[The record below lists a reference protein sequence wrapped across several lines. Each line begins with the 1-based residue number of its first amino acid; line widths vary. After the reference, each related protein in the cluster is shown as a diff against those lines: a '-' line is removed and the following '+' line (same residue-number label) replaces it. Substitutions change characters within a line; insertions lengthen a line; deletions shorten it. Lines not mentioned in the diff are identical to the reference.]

1 MHKNLKIIINKEIT
15 YNKKREITKK
25 ANKAFSRILQTP
37 LKDFPE
43 SQGVHKRLVG

>member
-25 ANKAFSRILQTP
+25 ANKAFLKANKIGKKKINYKNLQILI
-37 LKDFPE
+37 
-43 SQGVHKRLVG
+43 